1 MLHKKICLVGAAG
14 VGKTSLV
21 RNFVSNVFSEHYIST
36 VGVRI
41 ERKQVTIA
49 DQTLNLLI
57 WDVQGEEGM
66 LKINSSFLN
75 GAGGYLLVIDGS
87 RPETA
92 TTAEQLCNRLSE
104 QLTSVP
110 VVAVINKIDLPVDRE
125 AVAEMVS
132 AIECLPDVPI
142 IETSAKSGAGV
153 ERAFLELGRSLLGL
167 PAAT

>member
-1 MLHKKICLVGAAG
+1 MMHKKICLVGAAG

-21 RNFVSNVFSEHYIST
+21 RHFVSNVFSEHYIST

-41 ERKQVTIA
+41 ERKKVTIE

-75 GAGGYLLVIDGS
+75 GAGGYLLVVDGT

-92 TTAEQLCNRLSE
+92 STAEQLCERLGD
-104 QLTSVP
+104 QIASVP
-110 VVAVINKIDLPVDRE
+110 VVAVVNKIDLPVDRE
-125 AVAEMVS
+125 AMAT
-132 AIECLPDVPI
+132 AISSIEQLADVQI
-142 IETSAKSGAGV
+142 VETSAKSGAGV
-153 ERAFLELGRSLLGL
+153 ERAFHQLGERLLGL
-167 PAAT
+167 SPTP